1 MPPLSTVSPRPAS
14 ERQVAIDQLDEAI
27 VSLSARINAS
37 TYELLVL
44 IREFD
49 ERAGWLK
56 WGLESCSQWLHW
68 RCDLSR
74 CAAREKVRVAH
85 GLKELPAISIAFSDG
100 RLSYSKVRAL
110 TRVATPANDGC
121 PSKASWPK

>member
-1 MPPLSTVSPRPAS
+1 MTVLVPTADNHL
-14 ERQVAIDQLDEAI
+14 AIDALDNAI
-27 VSLSARINAS
+27 VNLSARINAS

-49 ERAGWLK
+49 ERAGWRK

-85 GLKELPAISIAFSDG
+85 ALKALPGS
-100 RLSYSKVRAL
+100 
-110 TRVATPANDGC
+110 P
-121 PSKASWPK
+121 

>member
-1 MPPLSTVSPRPAS
+1 MATFTPIA
-14 ERQVAIDQLDEAI
+14 ERRLAIDELDKSI
-27 VSLSARINAS
+27 VNLSARINAS

-56 WGLESCSQWLHW
+56 WGLENCTQWLHW

-74 CAAREKVRVAH
+74 CAAREKVRVAMRSRRCRRFPRPSP
-85 GLKELPAISIAFSDG
+85 KAPC
-100 RLSYSKVRAL
+100 R
-110 TRVATPANDGC
+110 TRKYRP
-121 PSKASWPK
+121 